1 MEFETDWKTLGK
13 HRVRQRATR
22 GFPTETVHT
31 VADVARLAIEN
42 NMSARARLVEVVY
55 RDADKVYDIFVGTT
69 MPDDR
74 RCAAHLEVAMATV
87 LGLLPEQLTM
97 TVITV
102 EQREIDLNF
111 GVYERLLL
119 KSSVQFRR
127 SSDFGWN
134 SHPDCNVTR
143 RELAKDHPSGA
154 YSAT

>member
-13 HRVRQRATR
+13 HRVRLRATR

-55 RDADKVYDIFVGTT
+55 RDADKAHDIFVGTT

-111 GVYERLLL
+111 DVYDGYFL

>member
-1 MEFETDWKTLGK
+1 VEFETDWKTLGK
-13 HRVRQRATR
+13 HQVRLRATR

-42 NMSARARLVEVVY
+42 NMSARARLVEAVY
-55 RDADKVYDIFVGTT
+55 RDADKAYDIFVGTT

-111 GVYERLLL
+111 GVYERLLSQKL
-119 KSSVQFRR
+119 GSIPPIQ
-127 SSDFGWN
+127 
-134 SHPDCNVTR
+134 
-143 RELAKDHPSGA
+143 
-154 YSAT
+154 

>member
-13 HRVRQRATR
+13 HRVRLSATR

-111 GVYERLLL
+111 AVYDGYFL